1 MPIHTAITATFSHGT
16 ARLLTGIRDLI
27 AISSH
32 QRNLA
37 IRRPATGT
45 GATLVRGLAPPATS
59 FRDLHNSRHYAQHH
73 RLQVA
78 VPPKPATLFPLLSF
92 FLPRQFIFLDTAG
105 EVSSVDQ
112 RRNHPASRRGLDS
125 YQRIP
130 DSRRRSCQKT
140 SAIVC
145 PAFAGTRCRRLQTA
159 RLCFSGST
167 PAA

>member
-78 VPPKPATLFPLLSF
+78 VPPKPATLFPLLSS
-92 FLPRQFIFLDTAG
+92 FLPRQSIFLDTAG

-125 YQRIP
+125 YQSI
-130 DSRRRSCQKT
+130 S
-140 SAIVC
+140 
-145 PAFAGTRCRRLQTA
+145 
-159 RLCFSGST
+159 
-167 PAA
+167 